1 MTGMRAVAEAAVQVL
16 SAQVAAYRD
25 DPAAEMAAMWRTT
38 GEQGWHLLAVPE
50 TAGGMGGDLADL
62 AAVVRAVSAAGLS
75 APLPELHAGLF
86 GMLAAGLD
94 PAAALDGRIG
104 VALPRGAE
112 IAVPWGRHLDAAVL
126 AGTTLPCADLR
137 PAVNLAHEPVDTLA
151 GAAAGTTPDPVVNRW
166 RILHAARLVGAAE
179 GAARRTAAYA
189 ATREQFGRPIA
200 RFQAV
205 AALVAEAHAQAVL
218 AAAALDA
225 ALVAADDDPVT
236 VPAGLATAAR
246 AAGVV
251 ARCAHQVHGAIGVT
265 RELGLERLTRRL
277 WAWRDLPTEHEL
289 EAGIGRAVRA
299 GGEPLAWSAGPEFD
313 VGSSG

>member
-1 MTGMRAVAEAAVQVL
+1 MRAVAEAAVQVL
-16 SAQVAAYRD
+16 AARAAPHRD
-25 DPAAEMAAMWRTT
+25 EPAAEMAAMWRTT

-50 TAGGMGGDLADL
+50 GDGGMGGDLADL
-62 AAVVRAVSAAGLS
+62 ADVVRAISAAGLS
-75 APLPELHAGLF
+75 APLPELHTGVF
-86 GMLAAGLD
+86 GTLAAGRD
-94 PAAALDGRIG
+94 PAAALAGRIG

-112 IAVPWGRHLDAAVL
+112 VAVPWGRHLDAAVV
-126 AGTTLPCADLR
+126 AGTTVACADLR

-151 GAAAGTTPDPVVNRW
+151 RPAPDGGPDPTGTRW
-166 RILHAARLVGAAE
+166 RLLHAARLVGAAE

-205 AALVAEAHAQAVL
+205 AALVAEAHAQTVL

-225 ALVAADDDPVT
+225 ALAAADDGAVT
-236 VPAGLATAAR
+236 VPAALATAAR

-289 EAGIGRAVRA
+289 EDGIGRVVRA
-299 GGEPLAWSAGPEFD
+299 GGEALAWSAGPEID
-313 VGSSG
+313 VRSGG